1 MPSKSVV
8 LHRVEVYKFSRTMSI
23 FTRSRAIAAKI
34 QSQRPC
40 GSEKSI
46 SDENCYAHPNKRS
59 NLSSS
64 TELKLIKKNL
74 TKGSVT
80 VVEKK
85 KMEMSED
92 EMSMNGAPAGDLYEI
107 QVMSDDELFSFG
119 SDDIARSEF
128 ETACVV
134 DKESASWAD
143 LFSNVEVTRR
153 MTLHHPEILLKCGCL
168 SLAIDAAIDA
178 ALSLRSSTI
187 RNGIACLRS
196 LSLLDIG
203 SVYICR
209 IVEVLMGRSG
219 SGPKFIATEAS
230 KVLDEIVSKIEPLVC
245 VKALSSSTN
254 NKNTEVS
261 SKAFTIISQA
271 VVRLLASNNPSAQQE
286 GKSETPTKTGNFKE
300 IIRLMSRGLSARSP
314 LARDA
319 SREAFK
325 ALKASLGD
333 VLFAAN
339 LSNAL
344 ENAGIKDVQR
354 EVDVESK
361 SVPKRRPLHAPL
373 GGQKPTGAP
382 VMVFTTKGMIS
393 RPGAPKAGVPARPS
407 IKEMIKNQQR
417 RASSLA
423 VKAEEVAPKRAG
435 SVVAILPSCSSPLS
449 VVDI

>member
-1 MPSKSVV
+1 
-8 LHRVEVYKFSRTMSI
+8 MSI

-34 QSQRPC
+34 QAQRPC
-40 GSEKSI
+40 ASEKSI
-46 SDENCYAHPNKRS
+46 SDENSYAHPNKRS

-107 QVMSDDELFSFG
+107 QVMSDDELFSFAD
-119 SDDIARSEF
+119 DDIARSEF

-153 MTLHHPEILLKCGCL
+153 MTLYHPEVLLKCDCL
-168 SLAIDAAIDA
+168 SVAIDAAVDA
-178 ALSLRSSTI
+178 SLSLRSSTI
-187 RNGIACLRS
+187 RNGIACLKS

-203 SVYICR
+203 SIYICR

-230 KVLDEIVSKIEPLVC
+230 KILDEIVSKIEPLVC
-245 VKALSSSTN
+245 IKALSSSTN

-271 VVRLLASNNPSAQQE
+271 VIRLLSSNNPTAQQE
-286 GKSETPTKTGNFKE
+286 GKSVTPTKTGNYKE

-325 ALKASLGD
+325 ALKASQGD
-333 VLFAAN
+333 ILFAAN

-361 SVPKRRPLHAPL
+361 SIVPKRRPLHAPL
-373 GGQKPTGAP
+373 GGQKSTGAP
-382 VMVFTTKGMIS
+382 VMVFTTKGMVA
-393 RPGAPKAGVPARPS
+393 RPGALKAGAPVRPS

-417 RASSLA
+417 RASLASLA
-423 VKAEEVAPKRAG
+423 VKAEDAVPKRTAG
-435 SVVAILPSCSSPLS
+435 SVVAILPSCNSPLS